1 MRKLKF
7 LKTFE
12 SLLED
17 DFSKGNILDNI
28 LSKIEKEFMD
38 SPIKFT
44 EILKRGD
51 NSIYIKYEIDWD
63 MPETMEDWWDYDE
76 FIEKH
81 LNKLSDNLNIFEYN
95 YDLTSIRIYPRK
107 KKNN

>member
-1 MRKLKF
+1 MKHIKRF
-7 LKTFE
+7 NE
-12 SLLED
+12 SEEYL
-17 DFSKGNILDNI
+17 SKGNTLDDI
-28 LSKIEKEFMD
+28 LSKIEKEFMN
-38 SPIKFT
+38 SPIKFI
-44 EILKRGD
+44 EILKREN

-63 MPETMEDWWDYDE
+63 MPETMEDWWDYE
-76 FIEKH
+76 EVIEKH